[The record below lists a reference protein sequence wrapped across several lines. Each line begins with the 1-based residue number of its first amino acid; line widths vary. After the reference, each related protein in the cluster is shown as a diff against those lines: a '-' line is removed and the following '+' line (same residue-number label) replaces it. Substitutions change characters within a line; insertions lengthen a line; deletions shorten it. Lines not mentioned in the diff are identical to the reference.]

1 MIDFAGRNGSLEIF
15 GVNLVGV
22 NAENARKVAMTAAVL
37 IVVPL
42 IGWGI
47 SKLIQLTGRITGRVN
62 SRRAAFW
69 TKQGTSLLVA
79 ILIVLMLISIW
90 FDNPGR
96 LATFLGLIT
105 AGIAIAMQRVI
116 TAIAGYFL
124 ILRGKV
130 FNAGDRIVIGGVRGD
145 VVDLSFL
152 QTTVMEMGEAKG
164 EQADSPSVWVHSRQY
179 TGRIVTVSNAVIFDQ
194 PVYNYTREFPFIFE
208 EIAVPI
214 AYDSDWQK
222 AEQIILAAAEKHT
235 VTFSEMEKEAIEDL
249 KRRYFLG
256 DENPGPRVYW
266 RLTDNWVEMSVRFV
280 VPDHGV
286 RGIKDAMSR
295 EIVQNLKAAGL
306 GIASGTYQVVGMPK
320 LQVALSADSSLKTPS
335 SSPPAA
341 NPPQG

>member
-1 MIDFAGRNGSLEIF
+1 MIDFSGRNGSLEIF

-22 NAENARKVAMTAAVL
+22 SPENGRKLAMTVAVL
-37 IVVPL
+37 VIVPL
-42 IGWGI
+42 FGWAL
-47 SKLIQLTGRITGRVN
+47 SRLIALTGRVT

-69 TKQGTSLLVA
+69 IKQATSLLVA
-79 ILIVLMLISIW
+79 IIVILMLISIW

-130 FNAGDRIVIGGVRGD
+130 FNVGDRIVIGGVRGD
-145 VVDLSFL
+145 VIELSFL

-164 EQADSPSVWVHSRQY
+164 EQADSPSVWVRSRQY

-222 AEQIILAAAEKHT
+222 AEEIVLSAATSHT
-235 VTFSEMEKEAIEDL
+235 TKYTELEQGAIDEL

-266 RLTDNWVEMSVRFV
+266 RLTDNWIEMSVRFV

-295 EIVQNLKAAGL
+295 EIIANLKRAGM

-320 LQVALSADSSLKTPS
+320 LQVVLSGESPTIPPRGTVATP
-335 SSPPAA
+335 PV
-341 NPPQG
+341 

>member
-1 MIDFAGRNGSLEIF
+1 VIDFAGRNASLEIF

-22 NAENARKVAMTAAVL
+22 TTENVRKVAMTAAVL

-42 IGWGI
+42 IGWAI
-47 SKLIQLTGRITGRVN
+47 SKLISLTGRVT

-69 TKQGTSLLVA
+69 TKQGTSLVVA
-79 ILIVLMLISIW
+79 IVIILMLISIW
-90 FDNPGR
+90 FDNPNR
-96 LATFLGLIT
+96 LATVLGLIT

-145 VVDLSFL
+145 VIDLSFL

-164 EQADSPSVWVHSRQY
+164 EQADSPSVWVRSRQY
-179 TGRIVTVSNAVIFDQ
+179 TGRIATVSNAVIFDQ

-208 EIAVPI
+208 EMVLPI
-214 AYDSDWQK
+214 AYDSDWGK
-222 AEQIILAAAEKHT
+222 AEEIILAAARQHALDR
-235 VTFSEMEKEAIEDL
+235 SQMEEEAIDEL

-256 DENPGPRVYW
+256 EENPGPRVYW
-266 RLTDNWVEMSVRFV
+266 RLTDNWIEMSLRFV

-295 EIVQNLKAAGL
+295 EIVSNLKAAGI

-320 LQVALSADSSLKTPS
+320 LQVALSANRQYLDLKPSHADSGKSA
-335 SSPPAA
+335 PPA
-341 NPPQG
+341 

>member
-1 MIDFAGRNGSLEIF
+1 LIDFSGRNGSLEFF

-22 NAENARKVAMTAAVL
+22 TPENGRKVAMTVAVL
-37 IVVPL
+37 VVVPL
-42 IGWGI
+42 LGWGLSRLI
-47 SKLIQLTGRITGRVN
+47 SLTGRAT
-62 SRRAAFW
+62 SRRGAFW
-69 TKQGTSLLVA
+69 TKQATSLLVA
-79 ILIVLMLISIW
+79 LVIILMLISIW

-130 FNAGDRIVIGGVRGD
+130 FNVGDRIVIGGVRGD

-164 EQADSPSVWVHSRQY
+164 EQADSPSVWVSSRQY

-194 PVYNYTREFPFIFE
+194 PVYNYTRELPYIFE
-208 EIAVPI
+208 EIAIPI
-214 AYDSDWQK
+214 AYDSDWAK
-222 AEQIILAAAEKHT
+222 AEEIVLAAATKHAT
-235 VTFSEMEKEAIEDL
+235 RYTELEKEAIEGL
-249 KRRYFLG
+249 KLRYFLG

-266 RLTDNWVEMSVRFV
+266 RLTDNWIEMSVRFV

-286 RGIKDAMSR
+286 RSIKDAMSR
-295 EIVQNLKAAGL
+295 EIIANLKTAGL
-306 GIASGTYQVVGMPK
+306 GIASGTYQIVGMPK
-320 LQVALSADSSLKTPS
+320 LQVVTSSENPDFR
-335 SSPPAA
+335 PRGAA
-341 NPPQG
+341 V

>member
-1 MIDFAGRNGSLEIF
+1 VIDFFGRNGSLEIF

-22 NAENARKVAMTAAVL
+22 TAENGRKLAMTAAVL
-37 IVVPL
+37 IIVPL
-42 IGWGI
+42 IGWAI
-47 SKLIQLTGRITGRVN
+47 SKLISLTGRVT

-79 ILIVLMLISIW
+79 VIVVLLVISIW

-96 LATFLGLIT
+96 LATVLGLVT

-116 TAIAGYFL
+116 TAVAGYFL

-145 VVDLSFL
+145 VIDLSFL

-208 EIAVPI
+208 EIAIPI
-214 AYDSDWQK
+214 PYDSDWHK
-222 AEQIILAAAEKHT
+222 AEDILLAAAEKHT
-235 VTFSEMEKEAIEDL
+235 VKFVEIEKEVIAEL
-249 KRRYFLG
+249 KRRYFLN

-266 RLTDNWVEMSVRFV
+266 RLTDNWIEMSLRFV
-280 VPDHGV
+280 VRDHGV
-286 RGIKDAMSR
+286 RGVKDAMSR
-295 EIVQNLKAAGL
+295 EIIGNLKAAGL
-306 GIASGTYQVVGMPK
+306 GIASGTYQIVGVPK
-320 LQVALSADSSLKTPS
+320 LEVAISGGDTPQERAAAAANAPQAA
-335 SSPPAA
+335 PPAT
-341 NPPQG
+341 

>member
-1 MIDFAGRNGSLEIF
+1 LIDFSGHNGSLEIF

-22 NAENARKVAMTAAVL
+22 SPENGRKLAMTVAVL
-37 IVVPL
+37 VIVPL
-42 IGWGI
+42 FGWAL
-47 SKLIQLTGRITGRVN
+47 SRLIALTGRVT

-69 TKQGTSLLVA
+69 TKQATSLLVA
-79 ILIVLMLISIW
+79 IIVILMLISIW

-130 FNAGDRIVIGGVRGD
+130 FNVGDRIVMGGVRGD
-145 VVDLSFL
+145 VIELSFL

-164 EQADSPSVWVHSRQY
+164 EQADSPSVWVRSRQY

-222 AEQIILAAAEKHT
+222 AEEIVLAAATKYTIKYTEL
-235 VTFSEMEKEAIEDL
+235 EEGAIEEL

-256 DENPGPRVYW
+256 DETPGPRVYW
-266 RLTDNWVEMSVRFV
+266 RLTDNWIEMSVRFV

-295 EIVQNLKAAGL
+295 EIIANLKRAGM

-320 LQVALSADSSLKTPS
+320 LQVALSSE
-335 SSPPAA
+335 SPPIPPRGTAA
-341 NPPQG
+341 PPPA

>member
-1 MIDFAGRNGSLEIF
+1 MIDFSGPNGSLEFF
-15 GVNLVGV
+15 GVHLLGV
-22 NAENARKVAMTAAVL
+22 TPETGRKVAMTVAVL
-37 IVVPL
+37 VIVPL
-42 IGWGI
+42 LGWAV
-47 SKLIQLTGRITGRVN
+47 SKLIKLTGRAT

-69 TKQGTSLLVA
+69 TRQAISLLVA
-79 ILIVLMLISIW
+79 VLVILMLISIW

-105 AGIAIAMQRVI
+105 AGIAIAIQRVI

-130 FNAGDRIVIGGVRGD
+130 FNVGDRIVIGGVRGD
-145 VVDLSFL
+145 VIELSFL

-164 EQADSPSVWVHSRQY
+164 EQADSPAVWVHSRQY

-194 PVYNYTREFPFIFE
+194 PVYNYTREFPYIFE

-214 AYDSDWQK
+214 AYDSDWHK
-222 AEQIILAAAEKHT
+222 SEEIVLAAATKHT
-235 VTFSEMEKEAIEDL
+235 VKYTEMEKGAIEEL

-256 DENPGPRVYW
+256 NENPGPRVYW
-266 RLTDNWVEMSVRFV
+266 RLTDNWIEMSVRFV

-295 EIVQNLKAAGL
+295 EIITNFKAAGL

-320 LQVALSADSSLKTPS
+320 LQVAISGENPKNPPHATAAP
-335 SSPPAA
+335 PPA
-341 NPPQG
+341 